1 MLRDHQPST
10 DITELDR
17 IRRRYSDRQNDIPAD
32 RYSIHRND
40 VFLGMQHVDRVTLD
54 ALKDAGIADFAHVR
68 LLEVG
73 CGSGGNLLRFL
84 RWGFAPENL
93 VGNELLNDRAAQA
106 RDLLP
111 TKTTILVGDAR
122 ELPADGFDIVYQSTV
137 LSSILDDDFQ
147 VELAAKMWQL
157 TRPGGLL
164 LSYDFVFNN
173 PSNKDVRK
181 VTLDRLRRLF
191 PEGQL
196 TSRRVTLA
204 PPIARRVSR
213 LRSAY
218 AVLNAI
224 PQLRTHAIC
233 VIRKPEMA

>member
-1 MLRDHQPST
+1 MSDDHLSNV
-10 DITELDR
+10 DDSELGR
-17 IRRRYSDRQNDIPAD
+17 IRQRYFDRQNYLPKD
-32 RYSIHRND
+32 RYSVHRNE
-40 VFLGMQHVDRVTLD
+40 VFLGMQQVDRVTLD
-54 ALKDAGIADFAHVR
+54 LFKASGIDDFARVR

-93 VGNELLNDRAAQA
+93 VGNELLVERATQA
-106 RDLLP
+106 RDSLP
-111 TKTTILVGDAR
+111 AKTTIIVGDAR
-122 ELPADGFDIVYQSTV
+122 DIQTDEFDIVYQSTV

-147 VELAAKMWQL
+147 AELAAKMWQL
-157 TRPGGLL
+157 TRPGGFVF
-164 LSYDFVFNN
+164 SYDFVFNN

-181 VTLDRLRRLF
+181 VTVDRLRRLF
-191 PEGQL
+191 PEGQV

-213 LRSAY
+213 LRPAY

-224 PQLRTHAIC
+224 PSLRTHAAC
-233 VIRKPEMA
+233 VIRKQQVA